1 MNSSI
6 VCMVLLSILSLSSC
20 AVLPRQ
26 SGGAPSADTGVK
38 SGKGSGRD
46 PAKAA
51 RILDAVTNGLSM
63 NGLPGVGK
71 ITGSVASGLRGGG
84 SA

>member
-6 VCMVLLSILSLSSC
+6 LCMVFLSILSLSFC

-26 SGGAPSADTGVK
+26 IGGSPSADTEVK

-51 RILDAVTNGLSM
+51 RVLEAITKGFSA